1 MYVEFMD
8 NGTVKILM
16 KEYITECFEAFGEQI
31 DKKAST
37 SSKHNLFE
45 IKEVSSL
52 LTEDKMETFHNI
64 VAKLLYVS
72 ERAGW
77 I

>member
-1 MYVEFMD
+1 MDVEFMD
-8 NGTVKILM
+8 SGIVKILM

-31 DKKAST
+31 DKKANT
-37 SSKHNLFE
+37 PGKYNVFE
-45 IKEVSSL
+45 IKGVSSPV
-52 LTEDKMETFHNI
+52 TEDKMETFHNI